1 MYATCCDCG
10 EGFWREDA
18 ERWKRRCFSCW
29 KADKAA
35 KENARQDRAANEN
48 NHRNHTCDERELEA
62 WYRRGYEAGHAAAIA
77 LGEGPPPPFD
87 KTRLRELLQLC
98 HPDKHGGSELANKVT
113 QWLAEIKRG
122 VRA

>member
-98 HPDKHGGSELANKVT
+98 HPDKHAGSALAAKVT
-113 QWLAEIKRG
+113 QWLNEIKRG